1 MREVM
6 LSVHFIGL
14 AMGLGTSF
22 ASLFLGM
29 ASAKMPPDE
38 AQKFRMNTFV
48 LSRMGHIGLTLLILS
63 GIFLMTPYWSV
74 LPEHPLLITKLVLV
88 IVLAAIVG
96 VISSKVRK
104 AKNGDASQLKSIPT
118 LGRLGLLTGILI
130 VILAV
135 YIFH

>member
-63 GIFLMTPYWSV
+63 GIFLMTPFWSV
-74 LPEHPLLITKLVLV
+74 LPEHPLLMIKLVLV
-88 IVLAAIVG
+88 ILLAAIVG
-96 VISSKVRK
+96 IISSKVRK

-118 LGRLGLLTGILI
+118 LGRFGLLTGILI

>member
-1 MREVM
+1 M
-6 LSVHFIGL
+6 LIVHFIGL

-63 GIFLMTPYWSV
+63 GIFLMTPFWSV
-74 LPEHPLLITKLVLV
+74 LPEHPLLMIKLVLV
-88 IVLAAIVG
+88 ILLAAIVG
-96 VISSKVRK
+96 IISSKVRK

-118 LGRLGLLTGILI
+118 LGRFGLLTGILI